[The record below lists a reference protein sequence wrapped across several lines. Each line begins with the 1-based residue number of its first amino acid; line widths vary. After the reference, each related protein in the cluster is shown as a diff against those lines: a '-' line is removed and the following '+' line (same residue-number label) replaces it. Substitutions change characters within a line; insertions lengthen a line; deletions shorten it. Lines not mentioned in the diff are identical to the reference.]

1 MKAIT
6 INNIL
11 SHGNYIIKIYHS
23 NYLFIIPYRIIYDS
37 NFDLKNSSPA
47 IFYEN
52 KNYKISDLILEFRK
66 YEYKDN
72 QIKEIYYIK
81 DLTDSIIIK
90 YSLNNYTF
98 DNNNFKL
105 TFQNNDLITDNSQYH
120 IEIKGYLKIIYNYF
134 HKISINST
142 LLKSDYI
149 F

>member
-1 MKAIT
+1 M
-6 INNIL
+6 
-11 SHGNYIIKIYHS
+11 
-23 NYLFIIPYRIIYDS
+23 
-37 NFDLKNSSPA
+37 
-47 IFYEN
+47 
-52 KNYKISDLILEFRK
+52 
-66 YEYKDN
+66 
-72 QIKEIYYIK
+72 
-81 DLTDSIIIK
+81 
-90 YSLNNYTF
+90 NNYTF